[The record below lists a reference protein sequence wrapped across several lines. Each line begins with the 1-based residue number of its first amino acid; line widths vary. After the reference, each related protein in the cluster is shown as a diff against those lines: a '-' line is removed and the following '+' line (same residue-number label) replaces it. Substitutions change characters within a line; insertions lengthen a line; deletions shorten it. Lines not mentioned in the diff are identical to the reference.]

1 MKDDGPGPSRER
13 LSEPGLRSL
22 FWIFFKIACTSFGGF
37 MAMIAVVQNVVV
49 ERRKLLSSAD
59 MADGISLA
67 SILPGPVAVNLVAY
81 VGYRLRGA
89 AGAAVSAIAIVLPS
103 LTLILLLSVAYF
115 RYGQVPAVSRLFLG
129 FIPAMTAIILA
140 AAWNMARKSVTNLR
154 EAILVVTGAVVL
166 LVAGGV
172 WSTLGIVLGAGVLG
186 SWWFRERS
194 GPADSPPAPA
204 VPVPPRPGDSKLHA
218 VLPFVSTAAPLLS
231 VDPGLLA
238 KIFFTFGGMSLML
251 FGGAYVFI
259 PLIQEVVVEG
269 HGWVSQQ
276 EFIDAV
282 AMGQVTPGPI
292 LVSAAFVGLKIA
304 GLAGALAAT
313 LGIYLPSALLMIAS
327 SRVLEHIKRSA
338 VIRSALRGVRPA
350 VVGMIFAAGVVIGKT
365 AAPVWVSVAIFAV
378 SLLALLRFRIE
389 AVWIIPAA
397 GGFGWLFY

>member
-1 MKDDGPGPSRER
+1 MDEGPGRTREHMT
-13 LSEPGLRSL
+13 EPGLGNL

-49 ERRKLLSSAD
+49 ERRRLLSPTD

-67 SILPGPVAVNLVAY
+67 SILPGPIAVNLVAY
-81 VGYRLRGA
+81 VGYRLRGS
-89 AGAAVSAIAIVLPS
+89 AGAAISAFAIVLPS

-154 EAILVVTGAVVL
+154 EAVLVIAAAVVL
-166 LVAGGV
+166 LVLGGV
-172 WSTLGIVLGAGVLG
+172 WSTLGIVLGAGILG
-186 SWWFRERS
+186 SWWFHERH
-194 GPADSPPAPA
+194 GPAEPPSPAAPN
-204 VPVPPRPGDSKLHA
+204 PPGPGVSKLQA
-218 VLPFVSTAAPLLS
+218 IMPFASTAAPLLS
-231 VDPGLLA
+231 FDPGLLA
-238 KIFFTFGGMSLML
+238 KIFFTFGSMSLML

-292 LVSAAFVGLKIA
+292 LVSAAFIGLKIA

-327 SRVLEHIKRSA
+327 SRGLDYIKRSA
-338 VIRSALRGVRPA
+338 VIRAALRGVRPA

-365 AAPVWVSVAIFAV
+365 AAPVWVSFVIFTAA
-378 SLLALLRFRIE
+378 LLALLRFRIE

>member
-1 MKDDGPGPSRER
+1 MKDDGPGPSQER
-13 LSEPGLRSL
+13 ISEPGLRSL

-154 EAILVVTGAVVL
+154 EAILVVAGAVVL

-194 GPADSPPAPA
+194 GPADPPPSPA
-204 VPVPPRPGDSKLHA
+204 VPVSPRPGDSKLHA

-365 AAPVWVSVAIFAV
+365 AAPVWVSVVIFAA

>member
-1 MKDDGPGPSRER
+1 
-13 LSEPGLRSL
+13 
-22 FWIFFKIACTSFGGF
+22 
-37 MAMIAVVQNVVV
+37 
-49 ERRKLLSSAD
+49 
-59 MADGISLA
+59 
-67 SILPGPVAVNLVAY
+67 
-81 VGYRLRGA
+81 
-89 AGAAVSAIAIVLPS
+89 
-103 LTLILLLSVAYF
+103 
-115 RYGQVPAVSRLFLG
+115 
-129 FIPAMTAIILA
+129 
-140 AAWNMARKSVTNLR
+140 
-154 EAILVVTGAVVL
+154 
-166 LVAGGV
+166 
-172 WSTLGIVLGAGVLG
+172 
-186 SWWFRERS
+186 
-194 GPADSPPAPA
+194 
-204 VPVPPRPGDSKLHA
+204 
-218 VLPFVSTAAPLLS
+218 
-231 VDPGLLA
+231 
-238 KIFFTFGGMSLML
+238 
-251 FGGAYVFI
+251 VFI

-365 AAPVWVSVAIFAV
+365 AAPVWVSVVIFAA

>member
-1 MKDDGPGPSRER
+1 MDDRPRPSRQQ
-13 LSEPGLRSL
+13 LSEPSLASL

-49 ERRKLLSSAD
+49 ERRKLLSSTD

-89 AGAAVSAIAIVLPS
+89 AGAAISAIAIVLPS

-140 AAWNMARKSVTNLR
+140 AAWNMARRSVTSVR
-154 EAILVVTGAVVL
+154 EAALVVAAAAVL
-166 LVAGGV
+166 LAVGGV

-186 SWWFRERS
+186 SWWFREHG
-194 GPADSPPAPA
+194 GPPGSPPLPPAPRL
-204 VPVPPRPGDSKLHA
+204 PKPGVSKLQA
-218 VLPFVSTAAPLLS
+218 VMPFVTTAAPLLS
-231 VDPGLLA
+231 YDPGLLA

-269 HGWVSQQ
+269 HGWVTQQ

-327 SRVLEHIKRSA
+327 SRVLDHIKRSA
-338 VIRSALRGVRPA
+338 VIRAALRGVRPA
-350 VVGMIFAAGVVIGKT
+350 VVGMIFAAAVVIGKS
-365 AAPVWVSVAIFAV
+365 AAPVWVSVAIFVAA
-378 SLLALLRFRIE
+378 LLALLRFRIE
-389 AVWIIPAA
+389 AVWIIPLA